1 MIIVLGISLVITFIS
16 TLGMK
21 VKEGLEN
28 PTPSSDSSDNSNEK
42 KESKNSINNSTSTT
56 TTPSTPSTTS
66 STPPIKLTEDTSSIP
81 QNNNNTESMGSMSRK
96 KQSLD
101 TNAASINDTY
111 SDINNI
117 LGNNNQNLNID
128 TNQLLAQQAQLSEA
142 MKNMGPLIESAK
154 SLMNGLNFDGL
165 NNLASSLIAKK

>member
-28 PTPSSDSSDNSNEK
+28 QTPSPDSSDNKNEK
-42 KESKNSINNSTSTT
+42 KDSKKPINNSTSTASPTPPTPPT
-56 TTPSTPSTTS
+56 TT
-66 STPPIKLTEDTSSIP
+66 TPPIKLTEDSSSVP
-81 QNNNNTESMGSMSRK
+81 QNNNSTESMGSMSRK

-101 TNAASINDTY
+101 ANAADINDTY

-117 LGNNNQNLNID
+117 LGNNGQNLNID